1 MYVCM
6 WLGSKAA
13 SGLQERLLGE
23 TVVYSPLVASAH
35 TYTGLQEEEEESEE
49 DNIASVDQFAEQF
62 VKESQVCSSI

>member
-1 MYVCM
+1 M

-23 TVVYSPLVASAH
+23 TVVYSPLVASAY
-35 TYTGLQEEEEESEE
+35 TYTGLQEEEESEE
-49 DNIASVDQFAEQF
+49 DNIASVDQFAEQL